1 MLCSWP
7 YNPNIVNVFSRAGEI
22 EAWGREI
29 ERIIAVC
36 KTEGYPVPEFQFDG
50 GGLWTIFHFDEKCQK
65 GTKTTQKATQ
75 KTTQKEI
82 TELTETQITI
92 VEYLKEHPQA
102 IRKELAEQIPHITED
117 GIKYHL
123 ARLQELGILRRIG
136 GRKLG
141 HWAFIEKA

>member
-1 MLCSWP
+1 MVAPFIFAL
-7 YNPNIVNVFSRAGEI
+7 R
-22 EAWGREI
+22 
-29 ERIIAVC
+29 
-36 KTEGYPVPEFQFDG
+36 FDG
-50 GGLWTIFHFDEKCQK
+50 GDLWTILHFDEKCQK

-102 IRKELAEQIPHITED
+102 IRKELAEQIPNITED
-117 GIKYHL
+117 GIKYHI
-123 ARLQELGILRRIG
+123 ARLQELGILRRNG